1 MLRKTAPGSSG
12 TGKITFHS
20 YFHVERR
27 NCSICSSV
35 PSVCPFRTENVT
47 SLSLFQSQSK
57 TELKFVRE
65 VEALPDFGF
74 HLFRV
79 SSEKHG
85 GNVRHL
91 HHGRSSDRLIGINV
105 DGIFLFDQPSSSD
118 PTQPHRVASAYHW
131 NKIARYLYLTT
142 LVFVR
147 AISIII

>member
-1 MLRKTAPGSSG
+1 MP
-12 TGKITFHS
+12 
-20 YFHVERR
+20 
-27 NCSICSSV
+27 C
-35 PSVCPFRTENVT
+35 VCPFRTEIVT
-47 SLSLFQSQSK
+47 SLLSLFQSQSK

-147 AISIII
+147 AVLITI